1 LIGLVTIH
9 GGRLVLVT
17 QAHQKKY
24 AKPLEY
30 KWAEQMND
38 ELRKLADLYVGK
50 VYFYDFSREVAP
62 KIDELMVRD
71 GVHFD
76 EPGYQ
81 LLGESV
87 AQYIFKTVR

>member
-1 LIGLVTIH
+1 
-9 GGRLVLVT
+9 VLVT